1 MKKRKNAPKKY
12 KDTVLVRDYK
22 KSGTIEKLMYFFLSV
37 AGAYLGYLIAS
48 FFKKGSTSME
58 SLVWHCN
65 EILSQPFSMQYWNGT
80 FSIIGILFGMMI
92 AVMVCLAM
100 ADNRHNYLVHQEH
113 GSAKWASAHDINLT
127 IDNNYNVEDENK
139 DEHYTEINIP
149 QRFLMF
155 RWYKTLRI
163 NTYNIRLSKNLY
175 LSLDTRFTDL
185 NNNILV
191 VGGSGAGKTFRFV
204 KPNIMSGL
212 SHSFILTDPKGELE
226 RDTSGFFAHFG
237 YVVKVIDLR
246 NSYGLQKSTRYNP
259 FDYLKTDLDVI
270 KLISN
275 LISNTTPKGAT
286 PSDPFWEKAEG
297 MALQGIFHYVWKEGV
312 FCEKTGRKEHNLWAV
327 MWLVNA
333 IVIKEDQ
340 NGDVVPT
347 KVHELFSALEQS
359 DPNHSAVI
367 FWNNSMSGA
376 ADTVRSIVISFK
388 SRLSPLNDDALLD
401 FMWEDEIQIEDI
413 GQERTALFCKIPDN
427 DKTYNFIIGMLYTQ
441 CFQILYDI
449 ADNLYGG
456 ALPVHVRFM
465 FDEFANVA
473 LPDAFMQILSTERS
487 RNMSSTIIIQN
498 MAQIKGLFKDDW
510 ESITGNTDTFIFL
523 GGNESSTHK
532 YVSEFL
538 GKATIDKYSTS
549 RNYGSNGSSSKS
561 DDEMGRELLTADEIG
576 RLRRDKCIVKINGK
590 DPVMD
595 YKVFPPA
602 EPLWKIMIE
611 TAKTYVF
618 DGRLERYKRSAN
630 KKAGILTENETRL
643 MHIRD
648 KQAKEKYEY
657 EKRLAATMHE
667 DGESGKMPEYKR
679 LVVELTPEEIISLAS
694 MEDDTAMQ
702 KLDELSSVDFQ
713 ENRNRIKQEEKKF
726 QQFMTENSVRA
737 EKGRIDVSQ
746 LSTSIEAEMYA
757 GLRNLGYDNKKI
769 KVLLKLAG
777 PPVFYKLDD
786 LTKLFHV
793 EMEQQEVEQI
803 CNILI
808 QTKSAE
814 IQDAG

>member
-1 MKKRKNAPKKY
+1 MKKKKNPSKQY
-12 KDTVLVRDYK
+12 KDAVIVRGYK
-22 KSGTIEKLMYFFLSV
+22 KTGKLELFFYVVLSV
-37 AGAYLGYLIAS
+37 AGGYVGYLAAS
-48 FFKKGSTSME
+48 FFQAGHS
-58 SLVWHCN
+58 SLGD
-65 EILSQPFSMQYWNGT
+65 LASQWSRIMSHPFSLQYWNGT
-80 FSIIGILFGMMI
+80 FSAIGIAFGLLIM
-92 AVMVCLAM
+92 VMTCLAM
-100 ADNRHNYLVHQEH
+100 ADNRHNYMPHQAH
-113 GSAKWASAHDINLT
+113 GSARWASPAEINTT
-127 IDNNYNVEDENK
+127 IDNNYNAEDKEADK
-139 DEHYTEINIP
+139 HFTEVDIP
-149 QRFLMF
+149 RKFLWF
-155 RWYKTLRI
+155 HWYKTLRI

-212 SHSFILTDPKGELE
+212 SYSFILTDPKGELE
-226 RDTSGFFAHFG
+226 RDTSGFFAYFD
-237 YVVKVIDLR
+237 YTVKVIDLR
-246 NSYGLQKSTRYNP
+246 NSYGLLKSTRYNP
-259 FDYLKTDLDVI
+259 FEYLKTDLDVI

-312 FCEKTGRKEHNLWAV
+312 FCEKTGKKEHNLWAV

-347 KVHELFSALEQS
+347 KVHDLFSQLEQKN
-359 DPNHSAVI
+359 PNHSAVI

-401 FMWEDEIQIEDI
+401 FMWEDEIRIEDI

-449 ADNLYGG
+449 ADNLYDG
-456 ALPVHVRFM
+456 ALPIHVRFM

-498 MAQIKGLFKDDW
+498 MAQIKGIFKDDW

-549 RNYGSNGSSSKS
+549 RNFGSNGSSSKS

-576 RLRRDKCIVKINGK
+576 KLRRDKCIVKINGK

-595 YKVFPPA
+595 YKVLPIT
-602 EPLWKIMIE
+602 EPLWRIMTQ

-618 DGRLERYKRSAN
+618 DGRLERHKRDAN

-643 MHIRD
+643 LHIRD
-648 KQAKEKYEY
+648 RQAKEKYDY
-657 EKRLAATMHE
+657 EKQLAAVIHE
-667 DGESGKMPEYKR
+667 GEEEYQTTKYNKTII
-679 LVVELTPEEIISLAS
+679 ELTPEEVISLAS
-694 MEDDTAMQ
+694 LENDIAMQ
-702 KLDELSSVDFQ
+702 KLDEISSVAFR
-713 ENRNRIKQEEKKF
+713 ENMDRVKGEEQKYQSSYIEK
-726 QQFMTENSVRA
+726 A
-737 EKGRIDVSQ
+737 EEAARERIDIAEF
-746 LSTSIEAEMYA
+746 STSSEAEIYS
-757 GLRNLGYDNKKI
+757 GLRNLGYENEKI
-769 KVLLKLAG
+769 KMLLKLAK
-777 PPVFYKLDD
+777 PPVSYTLDD
-786 LTKLFHV
+786 ILKLFHAD
-793 EMEQQEVEQI
+793 MESGEIEQI
-803 CNILI
+803 CNILM

-814 IQDAG
+814 RQGAG